1 MGVDVIGMGWWGGR
15 EGQGGAAL
23 LDPPPGGRPPGP
35 LPLRAKVKGSKGQPL
50 AGVQGAAPP
59 GLSFPPL
66 RPILI
71 AFLLILA
78 VAGRARALESPSEM
92 LANPVLEKRAEAIG
106 MQLRCVVC
114 QNESIEQSNASLAKQ
129 FRGIIRRRVL
139 DGWSNKRIIAWMVHR
154 YGTFVLL
161 RPPFDPMTWV
171 LWGAPVIAVAAGG
184 VSIWVFR
191 RRGVPAPVPLSPE
204 EHRALAELE

>member
-1 MGVDVIGMGWWGGR
+1 
-15 EGQGGAAL
+15 
-23 LDPPPGGRPPGP
+23 
-35 LPLRAKVKGSKGQPL
+35 
-50 AGVQGAAPP
+50 
-59 GLSFPPL
+59 
-66 RPILI
+66 
-71 AFLLILA
+71 
-78 VAGRARALESPSEM
+78 M

-139 DGWSNKRIIAWMVHR
+139 EGWSNRRIIAWMVHR

-161 RPPFDPMTWV
+161 RPPFDPMTWA
-171 LWGAPVIAVAAGG
+171 LWGAPVIAIAAGG

-191 RRGVPAPVPLSPE
+191 RRGVPAPAPLSPE
-204 EHRALAELE
+204 ERRALAELE